1 MIPGNVF
8 KDRNYST
15 QALSTIIISNYIVF
29 ALGVQMCSS
38 CTGLHWFFW
47 VILAGLAAYNYF
59 TIRRNLDEFAERKTQ
74 VIYVVSILGLGI
86 IYYLLGVA
94 ALHCNTPNTL

>member
-15 QALSTIIISNYIVF
+15 QALSTVIIANYIVF

-38 CTGLHWFFW
+38 CTGMHWFLW
-47 VILAGLAAYNYF
+47 VIVAGLAAYNYF
-59 TIRRNLDEFAERKTQ
+59 TFSRNRDEFAERKTQ
-74 VIYVVSILGLGI
+74 IIYVVSVLGLAI
-86 IYYLLGVA
+86 VYYLLGVA
-94 ALHCNTPNTL
+94 ALHCNPVNTL